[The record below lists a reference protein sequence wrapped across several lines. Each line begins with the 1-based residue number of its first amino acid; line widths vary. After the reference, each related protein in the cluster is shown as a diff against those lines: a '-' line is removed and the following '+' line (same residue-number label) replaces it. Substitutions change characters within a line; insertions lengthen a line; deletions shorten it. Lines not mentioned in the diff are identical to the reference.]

1 VIQASHERL
10 ANTEAA
16 AFEQQIM
23 GGLRQ
28 VDFLRTLRDEELRLL
43 VPGVIVQKFGVG
55 ELIVREGDEGDSLF
69 IIRAGTVEVV
79 AAKNGR
85 EVHITD
91 LMAPAFF
98 GEMALMTGE
107 KRSATI
113 RARTDIELLELN
125 RDAFGELFKNHP
137 ETAAQMGQVMAL
149 RISERSEML
158 NAASSS
164 DGAHNRASWLINR
177 IRAAFNMSAATH

>member
-1 VIQASHERL
+1 
-10 ANTEAA
+10 
-16 AFEQQIM
+16 
-23 GGLRQ
+23 
-28 VDFLRTLRDEELRLL
+28 
-43 VPGVIVQKFGVG
+43 
-55 ELIVREGDEGDSLF
+55 
-69 IIRAGTVEVV
+69 
-79 AAKNGR
+79 
-85 EVHITD
+85 
-91 LMAPAFF
+91 
-98 GEMALMTGE
+98 LMTGE